1 MQIEEEFANQTKP
14 VAEESEVKAPELGFT
29 SEIVQSCL
37 IFFWRVKKA
46 CQKDKKITSSHKYSH
61 LWLDGR
67 IQTCKTN
74 ISLRFRGK
82 KEQKIE

>member
-37 IFFWRVKKA
+37 IFF
-46 CQKDKKITSSHKYSH
+46 
-61 LWLDGR
+61 
-67 IQTCKTN
+67 
-74 ISLRFRGK
+74 
-82 KEQKIE
+82 